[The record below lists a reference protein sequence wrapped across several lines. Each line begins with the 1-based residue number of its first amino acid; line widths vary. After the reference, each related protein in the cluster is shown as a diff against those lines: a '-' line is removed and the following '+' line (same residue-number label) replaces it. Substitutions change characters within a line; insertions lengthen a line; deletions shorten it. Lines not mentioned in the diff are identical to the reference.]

1 MTNRGLVLSCKG
13 GRKHHLM
20 EKKRKLRHSEYYG
33 NQIVSDDLY
42 RRSVNGDNFYN
53 LLKIAQSED
62 NIRLAYRN
70 IKRNDGSSTAGFD
83 GLTISD
89 IKILD
94 SDEVV
99 HRVQSMF
106 DDYQPQAV
114 RRVFIPKA
122 NGDKRPLGIPAI
134 WDRIF
139 QQCILQVLEP
149 ICEAKF
155 FKHSYG
161 FRPNRSTHHAL
172 ARMYYLINRSE
183 LHYCVDIDIKGFFD
197 NVNHGKLLKQLWTL
211 GIRDKKL
218 ICIISKLLKAK
229 IDGKETPDKGTPQG
243 LSNIVLNELDWWVA
257 NQWENFNTSFEFT
270 RPSSK
275 FKCLKR
281 TKLKEGY
288 MIRYA
293 DDFKIL
299 CRTHNDA
306 QKFFHAVK
314 DFMRT
319 RLGLEINLEK
329 SKIINLRKRKS
340 NFLGFEIW
348 ADHQRDSNRKAA
360 NRSSNKNKKMIVAHS
375 RMSANAKAMALKKLD
390 AEIKRIQKHPVTKNV
405 WKLNTVIMGIQNYYA
420 AATQI
425 TKDLGEINH
434 LISRRMYNRLRFKR
448 SEANFAEMT
457 DTLIARYKGYHPRL
471 YKISGLVIV
480 PVHAQKHRTALNFNQ
495 TISNFT
501 VEGRSLIHRSLGAL
515 DQTLL
520 RHLRRSFIKGRSI
533 EYNDNRI
540 SKCIVQRGKCAV
552 SGLPLGIGELHC
564 HHVRPRSL
572 GGSDSYENLLIV
584 HEAIHRAIHMTDTA
598 NLGNTLSRFE
608 LNKNQKGKFDSLR
621 ILARLKPFF
630 NSRYVA
636 FSPAP

>member
-1 MTNRGLVLSCKG
+1 
-13 GRKHHLM
+13 M

-33 NQIVSDDLY
+33 NQIFSDDLY

-53 LLKIAQSED
+53 LLRIAQTED

-70 IKRNDGSSTAGFD
+70 IKKNEGSTTAGVD
-83 GLTISD
+83 GLTIND
-89 IKILD
+89 IRILD

-99 HRVQSMF
+99 RRVQSMF

-114 RRVFIPKA
+114 RRVFISKA

-161 FRPNRSTHHAL
+161 FRANRSTHHAL
-172 ARMYYLINRSE
+172 ARMHYLINRSE

-229 IDGKETPDKGTPQG
+229 IDGEGTPNKGTPQG
-243 LSNIVLNELDWWVA
+243 GILSPLLSNIVLNELDWWVA
-257 NQWENFNTSFEFT
+257 NQWENFTTSHEFT

-319 RLGLEINLEK
+319 RLGLDISTEK

-348 ADHQRDSNRKAA
+348 ADYQRDSNRKAA
-360 NRSSNKNKKMIVAHS
+360 NRRSNKHKKMLVAHS
-375 RMSANAKAMALKKLD
+375 KMSAKAKTMAIRKLG
-390 AEIKRIQKHPVTKNV
+390 AEIKKIQKHPDAKTV
-405 WKLNTVIMGIQNYYA
+405 WNFNTVIMGIQNYYA

-425 TKDLGEINH
+425 TKDLSEIDY
-434 LISRRMYNRLRFKR
+434 LISRRMYNRLRFR
-448 SEANFAEMT
+448 RADATFTEMT
-457 DTLIARYKGYHPRL
+457 DTLKARYKGYHPRL
-471 YKISGLVIV
+471 FKISGLVIV
-480 PVHAQKHRTALNFNQ
+480 PIYAQKHRTALNMNQ
-495 TISNFT
+495 NISNFT
-501 VEGRSLIHRSLGAL
+501 VEGRSLIHRSLVAL
-515 DQTLL
+515 DQALL
-520 RHLRRSFIKGRSI
+520 GYLRRSFIKGRSI

-540 SKCIVQRGKCAV
+540 SKCIAQRGKCAV

-564 HHVRPRSL
+564 HHIRPRAL
-572 GGSDSYENLLIV
+572 GGTDSYDNLLIV

-598 NLGNTLSRFE
+598 SIENILSGFE
-608 LNKNQKGKFDSLR
+608 LNKKQKEKFDNLR
-621 ILARLKPFF
+621 TLAHLKPFF
-630 NSRYVA
+630 GKKYVA
-636 FSPAP
+636 